1 MKEQVEKRL
10 SFLESGEKMQK
21 NVDVMDE
28 VNKNITR
35 FWKN

>member
-21 NVDVMDE
+21 NVDVMEE
-28 VNKNITR
+28 VN
-35 FWKN
+35 